1 MEYAFSI
8 IMFAMTAGLLL
19 YAGGL
24 ALTRN
29 YKLIARSHAAK
40 MNDPK
45 RYAVQFAKGLAVM
58 AAPFAISGI
67 LGLFQWYMP
76 AVIVLIGGFIGAM
89 VVLVKLVDG
98 A

>member
-8 IMFAMTAGLLL
+8 LMFAMAGGLLL
-19 YAGGL
+19 YAGDL
-24 ALTRN
+24 ALFKS
-29 YKLIARSHAAK
+29 YKLIPRWRAAK

-45 RYAVQFAKGLAVM
+45 RYTVQFAKGIAVT
-58 AAPFAISGI
+58 AVPFAVSGI
-67 LGLFQWYMP
+67 LGLFQWYIP

-89 VVLVKLVDG
+89 VVIVKLVEG

>member
-8 IMFAMTAGLLL
+8 IMAAMAAGLLL
-19 YAGGL
+19 FAGML
-24 ALTRN
+24 ALTKDH
-29 YKLIARSHAAK
+29 KLIPRWRSAA

-45 RYAVQFAKGLAVM
+45 RYAVQFAKGIAVM
-58 AAPFAISGI
+58 AVVFAVSGI
-67 LGLFQWYMP
+67 IALFQWYMP

-89 VVLVKLVDG
+89 VVIVKLTDG